1 MLFLGQMG
9 TGYFE
14 KYSIVEWTGFI
25 YESKFY
31 VKLACVVSQMV
42 FGLAWSS
49 GFFFKGCKIGY
60 NML

>member
-9 TGYFE
+9 IGYFE

-31 VKLACVVSQMV
+31 VKLACIVSQMV

-49 GFFFKGCKIGY
+49 GFF
-60 NML
+60 LQRL